1 MLTTAGVVN
10 ESLWLLWTTIGRTA
24 IVWLPIFLTYLAWKL
39 WYYYRQ
45 AVYISETPWVMLEI
59 KIPKLISKSPKAM
72 EVVLGIFAQTY
83 AGNKWTRFTKGLVRS
98 WFSLELVSL
107 GGKIHFY
114 IRAPKFFKNLI
125 ESQIYSQYPGIEI
138 SEAEDYVNNIPVY
151 GTPQSNH
158 KIWGVEFAF
167 SKEDAYP
174 IKTYVDYG
182 LDKDPKEEFKV
193 DPMTPMLEYLGA
205 MAPSEQ
211 VWIQIL
217 IIATRTRFKKP
228 GTWFKKQDWKGDAKV
243 LIDKLMKREQFK
255 AGSDPNAIPF
265 GALALSPGERGAVEA
280 IERSLDKIAF
290 DCGFRAIYIAPKD
303 QFREANIPGL
313 QSSVKQFNSA
323 NLNGFKLGVTTGVSE
338 QWHDFRGIRV
348 ERMKRKIFNHYCRRA
363 YFYPPYVGK
372 AMVMNVEELA
382 TIYHFPGEVAAT
394 PTLAKIES
402 KRGEPPIDLPI

>member
-10 ESLWLLWTTIGRTA
+10 ESIWLLWSTIGRTA
-24 IVWLPIFLTYLAWKL
+24 IVWLPIFLIYLAWKL
-39 WYYYRQ
+39 WYYYKQ
-45 AVYISETPWVMLEI
+45 ATYIRDTQWVMLDI
-59 KIPKLISKSPKAM
+59 KLPREMSKSPKAM

-83 AGNKWTRFTKGLVRS
+83 AGNKWTRFTQGIVRP

-107 GGKIHFY
+107 GGTIHFY
-114 IRAPKFFKNLI
+114 IRAPKFFKNLV
-125 ESQIYSQYPGIEI
+125 EAQIYSQYPGIEI
-138 SEAEDYVNNIPVY
+138 SEAEDYVQNIPAY
-151 GTPQSNH
+151 GTPQSDH

-182 LDKDPKEEFKV
+182 LADDPKEEFKV
-193 DPMTPMLEYLGA
+193 DPITPVLEFLGSITPA
-205 MAPSEQ
+205 EQ

-217 IIATRTRFKKP
+217 VIATRTRFHKP
-228 GTWFKKQDWKGDAKV
+228 GTWFGKQDWKEDAKV

-265 GALALSPGERGAVEA
+265 GALALSPGERTVVEA
-280 IERSLDKIAF
+280 IERSMDKIAF
-290 DCGFRAIYIAPKD
+290 DCGYRAIYLAPKG
-303 QFREANIPGL
+303 QFKDTNIIGL
-313 QSSVKQFNSA
+313 MSSVKQFSSA
-323 NLNGFKLGVTTGVSE
+323 NLNGFKNGLTTGVSE
-338 QWHDFRGIRV
+338 EGKDFRGIRV
-348 ERMKRKIFNHYCRRA
+348 ERMKRKIFDAYRRRS

-372 AMVMNVEELA
+372 SMVLNTEELA
-382 TIYHFPGEVAAT
+382 TIYHFPGQVAAT

>member
-1 MLTTAGVVN
+1 MLTTASVVN

-24 IVWLPIFLTYLAWKL
+24 IIWLPVFLVYMAWKL
-39 WYYYRQ
+39 WYYYIQ
-45 AVYISETPWVMLEI
+45 AINIRDTKWVLLDI
-59 KIPKLISKSPKAM
+59 KLPREMSKSPKAM
-72 EVVLGIFAQTY
+72 EVVLGVFYQTFE
-83 AGNKWTRFTKGLVRS
+83 GNKWTRFTQGIVRTY
-98 WFSLELVSL
+98 FSLELVSL
-107 GGKIHFY
+107 GGTVHFY
-114 IRAPKFFKNLI
+114 IYTPKFFKNLV

-138 SEAEDYVNNIPVY
+138 SEAEDYTQNIPAY

-193 DPMTPMLEYLGA
+193 DPITPVLEFLGSITPA
-205 MAPSEQ
+205 EQ
-211 VWIQIL
+211 VWMQIL
-217 IIATRTRFKKP
+217 IVATRTRFHKP
-228 GTWFKKQDWKGDAKV
+228 GTWFGKQDWKGDAAV

-255 AGSDPNAIPF
+255 PGSDPNAIPF
-265 GALALSPGERGAVEA
+265 GALALSPGERTVVEA
-280 IERSLDKIAF
+280 IERSMDKLAF

-303 QFREANIPGL
+303 QFKDANIPGMGG
-313 QSSVKQFNSA
+313 SIKQFNSA
-323 NLNGFKLGVTTGVSE
+323 NLNGFKYGLTTGVDE
-338 QWHDFRGIRV
+338 QWKDFKGIRV
-348 ERMKRKIFNHYCRRA
+348 ERMKRKIFDAYRRRS

-372 AMVMNVEELA
+372 PMVLNTEELA
-382 TIYHFPGEVAAT
+382 TIYHFPGQVAAT